1 MSLSNN
7 KWERNDFFL
16 GGFHFSHLSQ
26 ADLMQ
31 TDMAAVSDCPKRHPY
46 APREARASYTVEAAV
61 VMPIFLFVCA
71 CVLIFFRVLTVEWGV
86 SVALNETAREMALY
100 RGADTAEEIAEHREA
115 GGVRNAAAV
124 SVPESAGEET
134 EHAGKKDA
142 RLTATAAALTHTR
155 IVAEDTPLSFVRF
168 GIAGLDYSA
177 SAVDGKNVD
186 IAVSYRVP
194 LPVRFFG
201 LGDIRITQHA
211 KAHRWVGF
219 DPREGKGQD
228 GETVYVTE
236 HGVAYHRDLG
246 CSYLNPSIRPVAHA
260 SVDDKR
266 NASGHKYYPCPLCG
280 GTATTVYITTYGE
293 NYHSD
298 IGCSGLK
305 RTIRSTTQK
314 EAEAEGYHAC
324 GKCGK

>member
-1 MSLSNN
+1 MSLSNKN
-7 KWERNDFFL
+7 WERNDLFL
-16 GGFHFSHLSQ
+16 SGFHFFHFSQ

-46 APREARASYTVEAAV
+46 APRLARASYTVEAAV

-71 CVLIFFRVLTVEWGV
+71 CVLIFFRVLAVEWGV

-100 RGADTAEEIAEHREA
+100 RGVETADEDTDNVGEKNA
-115 GGVRNAAAV
+115 G
-124 SVPESAGEET
+124 
-134 EHAGKKDA
+134 
-142 RLTATAAALTHTR
+142 LTATAATLAHTR
-155 IVAEDTPLSFVRF
+155 IVAGHTPLSFVRF
-168 GIAGLDYSA
+168 GMVGLDYSD
-177 SAVDGKNVD
+177 SVVDGKNVD

-194 LPVRFFG
+194 LPVQFFG

-219 DPREGKGQD
+219 DPSEGKGQG

-246 CSYLNPSIRPVAHA
+246 CSYLNPSIRPVAYV
-260 SVDDKR
+260 SVGDKR

-280 GTATTVYITTYGE
+280 GNATTVYITTYGQ

-305 RTIRSTTQK
+305 RTIRSTTQQ

-324 GKCGK
+324 GKCAK